1 MKEFPDIKKTGTLPN
16 GTTPQL
22 NNAGGGID
30 GWTHLVWQPRHGQ
43 DIEMLRPHGQCYLK
57 PTVGQMF
64 IFPNWLHHEVYPF
77 FGEGERLSIAMNW
90 NVQFSDE
97 YMLKGV
103 SEEARKQYY
112 ETIEQQKLDQKI
124 LTKAKEDG
132 FWEK

>member
-1 MKEFPDIKKTGTLPN
+1 
-16 GTTPQL
+16 
-22 NNAGGGID
+22 
-30 GWTHLVWQPRHGQ
+30 
-43 DIEMLRPHGQCYLK
+43 
-57 PTVGQMF
+57 MF